1 MTGSEGNAINWTAQQ
16 LRLFTRMYKFMKDN
30 QAHFTRESAPRI
42 DRTDWSVISRMAA
55 LYAAHNIDDAVS
67 GETRPAALE

>member
-1 MTGSEGNAINWTAQQ
+1 MTGVPPNAINWTAQQ

-42 DRTDWSVISRMAA
+42 DKLDWSVISRMAA
-55 LYAAHNIDDAVS
+55 LYAAHNIDDSAS